1 MKEPYGEGVANHTD
15 PESCVGGREAA
26 GEALTGVRM
35 GWVLSRESRRNR
47 GADAFLSVEGN
58 IGGIVIA
65 MMPSDPARSQTP
77 RTHRNI
83 LHGTREVPSLA
94 TPYRRGPRGES
105 NWSTAAMNDARK
117 SDKPIV
123 CAGQRPGQEG

>member
-1 MKEPYGEGVANHTD
+1 MKEPHGEGLASRTG
-15 PESCVGGREAA
+15 PESCVGVCKDT

-35 GWVLSRESRRNR
+35 GWVLSRENRRNR

-77 RTHRNI
+77 RTCGN
-83 LHGTREVPSLA
+83 SM
-94 TPYRRGPRGES
+94 RRSWEIPCP
-105 NWSTAAMNDARK
+105 ARA
-117 SDKPIV
+117 DGALVRVVNPPW
-123 CAGQRPGQEG
+123 ARRR